1 MGRIDFSLV
10 ADLGNVLVSVILP
23 SFRHES
29 NDVRIGRAKIQVG
42 RMTCAVDVE
51 LERKA
56 LTAFANALRDC
67 SEKLRGR
74 FSLATS
80 NGSFILEGE
89 MAPNGHARI
98 AVRTGVTLDQ
108 QRDDPQWSV
117 SANFA
122 CPASSLSKAAVMLQD
137 A

>member
-1 MGRIDFSLV
+1 MSRIDFSLV
-10 ADLGNVLVSVILP
+10 DDLGNVLVAVILP
-23 SFRHES
+23 SFRHGS

-51 LERKA
+51 LQRRA
-56 LTAFANALRDC
+56 LAAFANALREC

-80 NGSFILEGE
+80 NDSFILEGE
-89 MAPNGHARI
+89 MTPHGHARI
-98 AVRTGVTLDQ
+98 AVRTGVTLHQ

-122 CPASSLSKAAVMLQD
+122 CPASSLSKAAEMLQD